1 MMVCPYDENRLLLIL
16 QVDHSRVT
24 GWFAAHWGNDTFTRP
39 SPYAAMVLAAQEHDT
54 GWWDWE
60 IKPQVNSEGLPPDY
74 IGSIKHLGGKVWL
87 DFYRH
92 GIYRLAEQDPYA
104 GYIVSLHSDGLLTQ
118 GRGLLPY
125 MPDYTVYPEVKEF
138 LAEQENY
145 RAELMKRLKSS
156 KEYCDFISNEQL
168 WTNFKLMEV
177 YDQMGQF
184 VCNRYPFNSAHRKN
198 GPSNTLSNVPVPT
211 QPSRDDAVLT
221 FTIKDE
227 IRATVTP
234 YPFDVD
240 PLIVSFQGRL
250 IPKRRYT
257 NQDEFLMEY
266 YRAEKVPI
274 TYSLHAGE

>member
-1 MMVCPYDENRLLLIL
+1 MMVCPYDDERLLLIL

-24 GWFAAHWGNDTFTRP
+24 GWFAAHWGNDEFAPP

-60 IKPQVNSEGLPPDY
+60 IKPQLNDEGLPPDY

-92 GIYRLAEQDPYA
+92 GVYRLAEQDPYA
-104 GYIVSLHSDGLLTQ
+104 GYMVSLHSDALLTQ

-125 MPDYTVYPEVKEF
+125 MPDYTVHPEVKEY
-138 LAEQENY
+138 LSEQQNY
-145 RAELMKRLKSS
+145 RAELMKQLQSS
-156 KEYCDFISNEQL
+156 DEYRDFISDENL

-184 VCNRYPFNSAHRKN
+184 VCNRYPFNNTQRKN
-198 GPSNTLSNVPVPT
+198 GPSNTMSNVPTPT
-211 QPSRDDAVLT
+211 RPGKEDAILT
-221 FTIKDE
+221 FSIKDE
-227 IRATVTP
+227 SRATVTP

-240 PLIVSFQGRL
+240 PLIVLFQGRL
-250 IPKRRYT
+250 IAKRRYG
-257 NQDEFLMEY
+257 NQAEFLQEY
-266 YRAEKVPI
+266 YRAEKLAI
-274 TYSLHAGE
+274 NYSLHSS

>member
-1 MMVCPYDENRLLLIL
+1 
-16 QVDHSRVT
+16 
-24 GWFAAHWGNDTFTRP
+24 
-39 SPYAAMVLAAQEHDT
+39 MVLAAQEHDT

-60 IKPQVNSEGLPPDY
+60 IKPKINDEGLPPDY

-92 GIYRLAEQDPYA
+92 GIYRLAEQDTYA

-125 MPDYTVYPEVKEF
+125 MPDYAVYPEVKEF
-138 LAEQENY
+138 LTEQESY
-145 RAELMKRLKSS
+145 RAELMKQLKSS
-156 KEYCDFISNEQL
+156 EQYRAFVSEEHL

-184 VCNRYPFNSAHRKN
+184 VCNRYPFNSAQRKN
-198 GPSNTLSNVPVPT
+198 GPSKTMSNVPVPT
-211 QPSRDDAVLT
+211 RPSKEDTILT

-227 IRATVTP
+227 SRATVTP

-250 IPKRRYT
+250 IAKRRYA
-257 NQDEFLMEY
+257 NQDEFLLEY
-266 YRAEKVPI
+266 YRAEKLPI
-274 TYSLHAGE
+274 NYLLSSN

>member
-1 MMVCPYDENRLLLIL
+1 MMVCPYDDERLLLIL

-24 GWFAAHWGNDTFTRP
+24 GWFAAHWGNDRFARP

-60 IKPQVNSEGLPPDY
+60 IKPQINNEGLPPDY

-92 GIYRLAEQDPYA
+92 GIYRLAEQDQYA

-125 MPDYTVYPEVKEF
+125 MPDYAVYPEVKEF
-138 LAEQENY
+138 LTEQESY
-145 RAELMKRLKSS
+145 RTELMKQLKSS
-156 KEYCDFISNEQL
+156 EEYCDFVADEQL

-177 YDQMGQF
+177 FDQMGQF
-184 VCNRYPFNSAHRKN
+184 VCNRYPFNSTQRKN
-198 GPSNTLSNVPVPT
+198 GPSNTLSNVPTPT
-211 QPSRDDAVLT
+211 KAGEEDTILT

-227 IRATVTP
+227 SRAKVAP

-250 IPKRRYT
+250 MPMRRYA
-257 NQDEFLMEY
+257 NQNEFLQEY
-266 YRAEKVPI
+266 YRAEKFPI
-274 TYSLHAGE
+274 NYSLHSN

>member
-1 MMVCPYDENRLLLIL
+1 MMVCPYDDKRLLLIL
-16 QVDHSRVT
+16 QLDHSRVT
-24 GWFAAHWGNDTFTRP
+24 GWFAAHWGNDTFARP

-60 IKPQVNSEGLPPDY
+60 IKPQLNNEGLPPDY

-125 MPDYTVYPEVKEF
+125 MPDYAVYPEVKKF
-138 LAEQENY
+138 LTEQESY
-145 RAELMKRLKSS
+145 RAELMEQLKSS
-156 KEYCDFISNEQL
+156 KEYCDFVSNEQL

-184 VCNRYPFNSAHRKN
+184 VCNRYPFNGTHRKN
-198 GPSNTLSNVPVPT
+198 GPSNTLSNVPAPT
-211 QPSRDDAVLT
+211 KPSRDDVVLT

-250 IPKRRYT
+250 IAKRRYT

-274 TYSLHAGE
+274 TYSLHAS